1 MSLTTSQRLN
11 RQSFTHLLLPQDV
24 INAVHCRACHNPRG
38 FDIRDRDW
46 RPFLEPEDGANDD
59 DDNSTYV
66 PSDDND
72 SDTPGDDANADED
85 GWWHD
90 AKPSEPAEELWPSCW
105 EDGDGSWQ
113 DEDGW
118 WQSKEQA

>member
-1 MSLTTSQRLN
+1 MQERTTGAISLRPTGNAQGVYFFMILTTGQRLN
-11 RQSFTHLLLPQDV
+11 RQSFTHLPLPQDV

-72 SDTPGDDANADED
+72 SDTEDESDNNESDNDDNSNLHPPPDR
-85 GWWHD
+85 
-90 AKPSEPAEELWPSCW
+90 
-105 EDGDGSWQ
+105 
-113 DEDGW
+113 
-118 WQSKEQA
+118 